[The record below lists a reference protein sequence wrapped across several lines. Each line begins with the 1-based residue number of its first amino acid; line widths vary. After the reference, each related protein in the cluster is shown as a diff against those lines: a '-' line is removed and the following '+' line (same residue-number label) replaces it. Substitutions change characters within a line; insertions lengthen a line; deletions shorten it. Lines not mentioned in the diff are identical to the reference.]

1 VAAEGSTE
9 LASIWRQEFK
19 VLPRLCESEEEN
31 ELNPANPVG
40 LEVLFSKQRDIEAA
54 FLSCY
59 KGIFTASRLEGVEEC
74 LSGLEGRVSAEMNA
88 ALLKPCSIEE
98 VSLALQF
105 MGPFKLSSRPG

>member
-40 LEVLFSKQRDIEAA
+40 LEGAVL
-54 FLSCY
+54 
-59 KGIFTASRLEGVEEC
+59 
-74 LSGLEGRVSAEMNA
+74 
-88 ALLKPCSIEE
+88 
-98 VSLALQF
+98 
-105 MGPFKLSSRPG
+105 